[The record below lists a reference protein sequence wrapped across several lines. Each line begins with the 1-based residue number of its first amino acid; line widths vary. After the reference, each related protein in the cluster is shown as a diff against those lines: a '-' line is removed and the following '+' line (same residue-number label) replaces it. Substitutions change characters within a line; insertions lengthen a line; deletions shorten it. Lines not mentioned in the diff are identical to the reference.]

1 MLHRIP
7 FPDPVQFSKIAK
19 TSEIPAGIHK
29 NFPDDF
35 HAPPPSGL
43 TTLHGE
49 NAVSSAEN
57 PRTNN
62 ATGRKRG

>member
-43 TTLHGE
+43 
-49 NAVSSAEN
+49 
-57 PRTNN
+57 
-62 ATGRKRG
+62 ATF

>member
-35 HAPPPSGL
+35 HAPPGL
-43 TTLHGE
+43 TTFQGE
-49 NAVSSAEN
+49 NAVSPAEN
-57 PRTNN
+57 FRTNN
-62 ATGRKRG
+62 VMERKRG

>member
-35 HAPPPSGL
+35 HAPPL
-43 TTLHGE
+43 
-49 NAVSSAEN
+49 
-57 PRTNN
+57 RTNN
-62 ATGRKRG
+62 VLGRKCG

>member
-35 HAPPPSGL
+35 HAPPPGL
-43 TTLHGE
+43 TTFQGE
-49 NAVSSAEN
+49 NAVSPAETF
-57 PRTNN
+57 RTNN

>member
-35 HAPPPSGL
+35 RTKTSGL
-43 TTLHGE
+43 TTLRGE
-49 NAVSSAEN
+49 NAVSPVGWKGE
-57 PRTNN
+57 
-62 ATGRKRG
+62 

>member
-35 HAPPPSGL
+35 HAPPPPDKQRFRAKMRLVRQKTSGL
-43 TTLHGE
+43 TTF
-49 NAVSSAEN
+49 
-57 PRTNN
+57 
-62 ATGRKRG
+62 